1 MKVAICYP
9 ARNMVD
15 TGFAFDA
22 MNLIGH
28 TITNHREIKIG
39 IYTSLGTLIIDQRC
53 NLAKEAMK
61 EGADWILWIDT
72 DMRFPKDG
80 LQRLL
85 AHNRPIVAANY
96 VTRSIPVE
104 PISFNFTG
112 KAWERQH
119 TFEHSTGLQQVT
131 GTGMGFMLTS
141 TQIFREIEEPYFHI
155 AYSTVNKTFHGED
168 MFFCQKAAEKGFPT
182 MIDHDLSKEIKHIG
196 SFEFMHDHVMVA
208 NTAQTQMEQVSGMIE
223 MPVPEAMA
231 AD

>member
-1 MKVAICYP
+1 MKVAICFP
-9 ARNMVD
+9 ARNIVE

-28 TITNHREIKIG
+28 TCANRPDIQIG

-61 EGADWILWIDT
+61 EHADYILWIDS

-80 LQRLL
+80 LLRLL

-141 TQIFREIEEPYFHI
+141 TRVFSELEEPYFHI

-196 SFEFMHDHVMVA
+196 SFEFIHDHVMVA
-208 NTAQTQMEQVSGMIE
+208 NTAQTVMEEVSGTIE
-223 MPVPEAMA
+223 MNRPLEAA